1 MKNKLLV
8 FLAALILTACNN
20 VQPNHEGVLM
30 QNYGR
35 NGEKDFSTV
44 TGSQGPLWW
53 GSYLYHVP
61 MWEQKADPQE
71 IGITAKDGGYFT
83 VDPSYTYQAA
93 RGNGSK
99 IVFNYKHVGLEDPNS
114 MMDNIETQSLN
125 SIVLNVYREE
135 ARNFTTDSLLT
146 NMNIFESTVENRL
159 KTQFE
164 KKYFTLNNLTS
175 GLKPPKSMIEA
186 IEKRNNAIQQA
197 EQVRNELQIAR
208 MQLEKAKIEAEA
220 NRVRAS
226 GLDNKVL
233 QEKWIEA
240 IKSTSNK
247 VIITNGSTP
256 ILLNH

>member
-1 MKNKLLV
+1 MKIKFL
-8 FLAALILTACNN
+8 FLALLCLTGCNN

-35 NGEKDFSTV
+35 NGEKDFSIV
-44 TGSQGPLWW
+44 TGSQGPLGL
-53 GSYLYHVP
+53 GSVLYHVP
-61 MWEQKADPQE
+61 MWEQKADPEE

-83 VDPSYTYQAA
+83 VDPTYTYQVV
-93 RGNGSK
+93 RGNGAK
-99 IVFNYKHVGLEDPNS
+99 IVFNYKHVQLDDPNS

-125 SIVLNVYREE
+125 SIVLNVYRET

-146 NMNIFESTVENRL
+146 NMNTFESAVE
-159 KTQFE
+159 KQIKIQFE
-164 KKYFTLNNLTS
+164 KKYFILNNLTS
-175 GLKPPKSMIEA
+175 GLKPPKSMIDA

-197 EQVRNELQIAR
+197 EQVKNELQIAR
-208 MQLEKAKIEAEA
+208 MQLEKSKIEAEA

-233 QEKWIEA
+233 QEKWIDA
-240 IKSTSNK
+240 IKTTENK

-256 ILLNH
+256 ILINQ